1 MKNLRL
7 YTLLCIMAVIC
18 VSAYAQNDSQNKDD
32 AVQAIKVKGLNAR
45 KANLQRQIKI
55 EDQKRNQTLNGVTAE
70 TQEILNEKQD
80 SICLELRSQL
90 VSVELELKELVPD
103 ETASVIANQL
113 NILQNQQQSGEETAT
128 GNDK

>member
-1 MKNLRL
+1 MKSLRL
-7 YTLLCIMAVIC
+7 YTLCAMALIC
-18 VSAYAQNDSQNKDD
+18 ASAYAQNDSQNKDD
-32 AVQAIKVKGLNAR
+32 AVQAIKVKELNAR
-45 KANLQRQIKI
+45 KANLQKQIKI

-113 NILQNQQQSGEETAT
+113 NILQNQQQSGGETAT

>member
-1 MKNLRL
+1 MKRLRL
-7 YTLLCIMAVIC
+7 YTLCVLAVIC
-18 VSAYAQNDSQNKDD
+18 ASAYAQNENQGG
-32 AVQAIKVKGLNAR
+32 AVQAIKVKELNAR
-45 KANLQRQIKI
+45 KVDLQKQIKI
-55 EDQKRNQTLNGVTAE
+55 EDQKRNQTFNGVTAE
-70 TQEILNEKQD
+70 TQEMLNDKQD

-113 NILQNQQQSGEETAT
+113 NILQNQQQSGEETAA